1 MIELANKY
9 KDISLDIINK
19 LKNKDIEEIDEFL
32 DIRQNILDDVT
43 NSKQFK
49 EILFKENILEIDKSI
64 KSLLKE
70 QIESTKEEIKE
81 HNRFKKASMS
91 YINIAKENL
100 NIFNKKV

>member
-19 LKNKDIEEIDEFL
+19 LKNKDIEEINELL
-32 DIRQNILDDVT
+32 DIRQNILDDVS

-49 EILFKENILEIDKSI
+49 KLLLKENILYIDESI
-64 KSLLKE
+64 FSLLKE

-81 HNRFKKASMS
+81 HNKSKKANMS
-91 YINIAKENL
+91 YINIGKEKL

>member
-19 LKNKDIEEIDEFL
+19 LKNKDIEEINELL

-49 EILFKENILEIDKSI
+49 DILLKENILNIDETI

-81 HNRFKKASMS
+81 HNRSKKLVCP
-91 YINIAKENL
+91 IL
-100 NIFNKKV
+100 T

>member
-9 KDISLDIINK
+9 KDISLEIINK
-19 LKNKDIEEIDEFL
+19 LKNKDIEEINKLL
-32 DIRQNILDDVT
+32 DIRQSILYDVT

-49 EILFKENILEIDKSI
+49 EILFKENILDIDETI

-70 QIESTKEEIKE
+70 QIEHTKEEIKE
-81 HNRFKKASMS
+81 HNRSKKASMS
-91 YINIAKENL
+91 YINIGKENL

>member
-9 KDISLDIINK
+9 KEISLDIINK
-19 LKNKDIEEIDEFL
+19 LKNKEIEEINELL
-32 DIRQNILDDVT
+32 DIRQNILDDVA
-43 NSKQFK
+43 NLKQFK
-49 EILFKENILEIDKSI
+49 EILLKENILNIDESI

-81 HNRFKKASMS
+81 HNKSKKANMS

>member
-81 HNRFKKASMS
+81 HNRSKKASMS